1 MGKSVKLSIVTA
13 YYNRK
18 ELFLKTLDSIQV
30 SERVDDIELIV
41 VDDASEDSERLEDIQ
56 DNYKFPIRIIRQEPE
71 DKNYINPCIP
81 YNLGFPKAK
90 GDLVLIQNPECFHV
104 GDLISTALEK
114 TTDENY
120 IVFAAY
126 ALSKEDTE
134 ALGKEGK
141 QVTLLNKAS
150 NGGQD
155 EGWYN
160 HSIINPR
167 PLHFASC
174 ITKKNLEDLG
184 GFDEAYADGIGYDDD
199 ELLMRIKDKGLKV
212 EICDNPLVL
221 HQNHYNEDAFENKF
235 KLSPELFHKN
245 RELYL
250 TEANK
255 RYKPKIEGNIV
266 PVQRTGLT
274 DILFRWKKELAFKPV
289 KKKAKTFKYIPK
301 IAHFYWEGDK
311 FSYLHFLS
319 VKSFIDKNPG
329 WRCIMHTNIV
339 NIKTDN
345 NAWNTGEQKAIY
357 TGKNYFSKLKELDIE
372 INKVDFKKLGIKE
385 DAHPVHKSDLL
396 RWYLLGSIGGAWVDS
411 DILHLKPIDNLSC
424 YIHKEASGVLCWT
437 FFPIPHFIIGFFLSK
452 PNNKL
457 FQKMFEEG
465 LKEESIDYQMYG
477 NRLLDKVWST
487 GEFDNINMKNFHP
500 EHFYIHPWL
509 ETDKLFEEKHEKFLE
524 EHVLGVHWFNGDP
537 RATEFCNKFD
547 ESYSIEEPKTTIEA
561 IIYECTRAD
570 S

>member
-18 ELFLKTLDSIQV
+18 ELFLKTLDSIQA

-41 VDDASEDSERLEDIQ
+41 VDDASGDSERLEDIQ

-81 YNLGFPKAK
+81 YNLGFAKVK

-141 QVTLLNKAS
+141 QVNLLNKAS

-174 ITKKNLEDLG
+174 ISKKNLEDLG

-250 TEANK
+250 SEAKK
-255 RYKPKIEGNIV
+255 RYKPKIVGFSQLHNELELGNLENWFKCMEVCDEVYIFDQASTDGSREFYKKFDNVHVIESETNRFEEELICKQELLEKVLKEQPDTGWIFWMDGDTLLDARLLDRSVLEDLLFQLDMNSIEGGWLGHYNLWRSDVWHRVDDEYDHFMKAGRMAFWKNTGHLSFSQEQGLHKSQHPEGI
-266 PVQRTGLT
+266 RTGARAPFNLIHKGFA
-274 DILFRWKKELAFKPV
+274 DDEQIISKYKNYKSRGQEGWALERLLNEDGLVVERVPNEEL
-289 KKKAKTFKYIPK
+289 
-301 IAHFYWEGDK
+301 
-311 FSYLHFLS
+311 
-319 VKSFIDKNPG
+319 PG
-329 WRCIMHTNIV
+329 WLVLDKQNPTT
-339 NIKTDN
+339 K
-345 NAWNTGEQKAIY
+345 K
-357 TGKNYFSKLKELDIE
+357 KLKE
-372 INKVDFKKLGIKE
+372 
-385 DAHPVHKSDLL
+385 
-396 RWYLLGSIGGAWVDS
+396 
-411 DILHLKPIDNLSC
+411 
-424 YIHKEASGVLCWT
+424 
-437 FFPIPHFIIGFFLSK
+437 
-452 PNNKL
+452 
-457 FQKMFEEG
+457 
-465 LKEESIDYQMYG
+465 
-477 NRLLDKVWST
+477 
-487 GEFDNINMKNFHP
+487 
-500 EHFYIHPWL
+500 
-509 ETDKLFEEKHEKFLE
+509 
-524 EHVLGVHWFNGDP
+524 
-537 RATEFCNKFD
+537 
-547 ESYSIEEPKTTIEA
+547 
-561 IIYECTRAD
+561 IYEEEY
-570 S
+570 